1 MKYRAFMLL
10 AALSSSML
18 LLSQCSTKPTV
29 DLQVNDAEK
38 KVDVMVDGK
47 LFTSYIYPEV
57 IKKPVLWPVMSPAGN
72 MLTRSFP
79 MINKEGDRTD
89 HPHHVGVWLNY
100 GDVNGLDF
108 WNNSEAI
115 APEKRD
121 GYGTIYHRS
130 IDEVKSGKGS
140 ALLVTSADWKSPDQ
154 TLMLEEQTSFKF
166 TAMENRVHELGAA
179 NVRIID
185 RTTTLT
191 AIIDEVNFTD
201 NKEGMFAI
209 RVARELELPSEK
221 PTNLVDSHG
230 VVTRVEKM
238 DNTFVKG
245 DYRSAEG
252 VEGKEVW
259 GTRCRWM
266 KLSSE
271 IKGEQIAIVIIDH
284 PSNVGYPT
292 YWHARDYG
300 LFAANTLGQKIF
312 SKGKNELNFSLKK
325 GESVTFKYRLVIA
338 AEDLTDDA
346 INHLADEYAKQ

>member
-1 MKYRAFMLL
+1 MKNKAIILL
-10 AALSSSML
+10 AVISSSML
-18 LLSQCSTKPTV
+18 LFGQCSSKQMV
-29 DLQVNDAEK
+29 DLQVNDAENR
-38 KVDVMVDGK
+38 VDVMVDGK
-47 LFTSYIYPEV
+47 LFTAYIYPDN

-89 HPHHVGVWLNY
+89 HPHQVGVWLNY

-115 APEKRD
+115 PPERSD
-121 GYGTIYHRS
+121 RYGTIYHRS
-130 IDEVKSGKGS
+130 IEKAESGKGT
-140 ALLVTSADWKSPDQ
+140 ATLVTSSDWESPDQ
-154 TLMLEEQTSFKF
+154 TKMLEEHTSFKF
-166 TAMENRVHELGAA
+166 TALENM
-179 NVRIID
+179 RIID
-185 RTTTLT
+185 RITTLK

-209 RVARELELPSEK
+209 RVARELELPSDK
-221 PTNLVDSHG
+221 PTDLVDSHG
-230 VVTRVEKM
+230 VVTRVDKM

-252 VEGKEVW
+252 VEGSAVW

-271 IKGEQIAIVIIDH
+271 IKGETVALVIIDH

-312 SKGKNELNFSLKK
+312 SDGKNELNFSLKK

-338 AEDLTDDA
+338 PENLTDDQ
-346 INHLADEYAKQ
+346 INQLADEYAKQ